1 MIKDIFNTVV
11 YEPIYNSLIFVL
23 GFMPAANVGYAIIIL
38 TLVVRGVLFPF
49 SHKSVVSQK
58 KIQALDPE
66 VKKIREKHTDKQEQA
81 AKMMALY
88 KEHGV
93 SPFSGCLFLFIQ
105 LPIVFALYWVFG
117 HGIVEGVDPALLYS
131 FVQVP
136 TAISFD
142 FFTINL
148 LEKSWIL
155 AILAGATQYFQI
167 RLALPPTVKKEVQQ
181 KDVKLD
187 FSEEFKN
194 ALAIQSRYILP
205 VMIFIFSLQFP
216 AAVALYW
223 TTNNVFSI
231 VHEYS
236 VAQKAKALIRK
247 A

>member
-1 MIKDIFNTVV
+1 M
-11 YEPIYNSLIFVL
+11 
-23 GFMPAANVGYAIIIL
+23 
-38 TLVVRGVLFPF
+38 
-49 SHKSVVSQK
+49 
-58 KIQALDPE
+58 
-66 VKKIREKHTDKQEQA
+66 RE
-81 AKMMALY
+81 
-88 KEHGV
+88 

-117 HGIVEGVDPALLYS
+117 HGIVEGVDPTLLYS

-136 TAISFD
+136 ASISFD

-148 LEKSWIL
+148 LEKSWVL
-155 AILAGATQYFQI
+155 AILAGATQYFQM
-167 RLALPPTVKKEVQQ
+167 RLALPPATKKEPQQ
-181 KDVKLD
+181 KDAKVD

-205 VMIFIFSLQFP
+205 IMIFIFSLQFP